1 MTEVRENALTKKL
14 QGIRIRCLMVDSRNH
29 LWICTS
35 GSGVLELAT
44 DGTMHSYTEKE
55 GLLGDKFRTAME
67 LTDGTIALAAT
78 SASVLSKTKRSQER
92 SAQRMVLLIQRCSVC
107 WSRRTEV
114 SWQEQTVMVLH

>member
-1 MTEVRENALTKKL
+1 MTEVRENALTRKL

-55 GLLGDKFRTAME
+55 GLLGDKFRTA
-67 LTDGTIALAAT
+67 LWRAT